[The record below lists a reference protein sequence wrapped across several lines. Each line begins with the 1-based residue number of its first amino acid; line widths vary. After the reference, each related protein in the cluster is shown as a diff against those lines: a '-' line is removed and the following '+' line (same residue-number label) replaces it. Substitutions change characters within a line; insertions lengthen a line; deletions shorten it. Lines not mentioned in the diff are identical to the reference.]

1 MNIDETL
8 NKYNIS
14 LATLRNWKKLGYI
27 TNLSNITE
35 VEIDNVIKNKVGVR
49 RNKRN
54 SNENIIPTSY
64 IDDKRIINIINSI
77 IDLKNK
83 YSIEN
88 NQILHEVILKILHNS
103 NKAVPLELGNILGDT
118 SSNQL
123 FKQEFLSLDIEYD
136 DNNDFL
142 GCLYMSLLSV
152 GNKDINGIFY
162 TPYKVVNKIIESIE
176 FQHGKKI
183 VDPGCGSGNFLIQA
197 FKKMADKLQF
207 PLGEIIDNLYGY
219 DIDDIAVLLAKINIY
234 ILHPDICYDDIHIY
248 KKDFLNDDF
257 NVYFDYVIGNPPW
270 GKKYTPTEKKLLKQK
285 YGLEF
290 SKLDSFSQF
299 IIKSFNTM
307 NEDGILAFVLPSS
320 ILNIQVHESIRKFLL
335 NNKIIYIKNIGR
347 EFEEI
352 VTDVI
357 IIKAEKSYCKNNI
370 CEYDN
375 TFIDQDNFLQ
385 NPYCNFL
392 ITDPISSSI
401 IEKIKAYPSYHL
413 KDNVE
418 YALGV
423 VTGNNKKYLFDLKEN
438 NTEPIISGKE
448 IDRYHIDYSKI
459 SKYIMFDKENLQQVA
474 KEELYR
480 WKNKIIYKFIGK
492 KLCFAV
498 EDKSTLTLN
507 SANVICLSESY
518 NLNYTSAI
526 LNSRITQL
534 YFEDV
539 YNTHKVLK
547 NHIQS
552 FYIPSFSNDTINKI
566 SKIVENTLPQSS
578 YEDKVEEIIY
588 NELGLTENEVNYLK
602 SRFN

>member
-1 MNIDETL
+1 MNVDETL

-27 TNLSNITE
+27 TDLSNITE
-35 VEIDNVIKNKVGVR
+35 TEINEVIKNKVGVR

-64 IDDKRIINIINSI
+64 IDDKRIVSIVNSI

-83 YSIEN
+83 YSVEN
-88 NQILHEVILKILHNS
+88 NQVLHEVILRILNNN
-103 NKAVPLELGNILGDT
+103 NKAIPIEVETILGSI
-118 SSNQL
+118 SSNEL
-123 FKQEFLSLDIEYD
+123 FKKDFLSINIEYD

-152 GNKDINGIFY
+152 GSKDVNGIFY
-162 TPYKVVNKIIESIE
+162 TPYKVVNKIIQSIE
-176 FQHGKKI
+176 FQHGKKV

-197 FKKMADKLQF
+197 FKKMSAKQF
-207 PLGEIIDNLYGY
+207 PLSEIVNNLFGY
-219 DIDDIAVLLAKINIY
+219 DIDKIAVLLAKINIY
-234 ILHPDICYDDIHIY
+234 ILHSDICYDDIHIY
-248 KKDFLNDDF
+248 QKDFLNDDITT
-257 NVYFDYVIGNPPW
+257 YFDYVIGNPPW

-285 YGLEF
+285 YDLEF

-299 IIKSFNTM
+299 IIKSFNIM
-307 NEDGILAFVLPSS
+307 NEKGTLAFVLPSS
-320 ILNIQVHESIRKFLL
+320 VLNIQVHESIRKFLL

-357 IIKAEKSYCKNNI
+357 IIKVEKTHCDDNV
-370 CEYDN
+370 CEYD
-375 TFIDQDNFLQ
+375 DNLISQNVFLQ

-392 ITDPISSSI
+392 ITDLISSSI
-401 IEKIKAYPSYHL
+401 IKKIKAYPSYHL

-423 VTGNNKKYLFDLKEN
+423 VTGNNKKYLFDLKQD

-459 SKYIMFDKENLQQVA
+459 TKFIMFDKENLQQVA
-474 KEELYR
+474 KEKLYR

-492 KLCFAV
+492 KLCFAI
-498 EDKSTLTLN
+498 ENKSTLTLN
-507 SANVICLSESY
+507 SANVICLSDFY
-518 NLNYTSAI
+518 DLNYTSAI

-552 FYIPSFSNDTINKI
+552 FYIPSFSVDTIKKI
-566 SKIVENTLPQSS
+566 SSIIENVSPQSS
-578 YEDKVEEIIY
+578 YEDNVEEIIY
-588 NELGLTENEVNYLK
+588 SELGLTRDEINYLK